1 MGKFINPFTDVGFKR
16 IFGQEFSKPLLLDFL
31 NNLLLGERHIT
42 DITLN
47 DKEQPGHYDGDRSI
61 IYDIKCMTD
70 TGETIIV
77 EMQNREHPN
86 FKERTVYY
94 ASEAIVR
101 QGERGTDWGYDVKAV
116 YLVAFVNFCMEGLK
130 SLFRT
135 DVGLADLRSGEPFSD
150 KLRLIYLQ
158 LPCFVKEADACEN
171 DFERWIYVLK
181 NMETLNRLPWAA
193 QNSVFQRL
201 AEIAE
206 VGAMTKEERTE
217 YDGALKRYR
226 DTLNVM
232 RGAEMKGRK
241 EGEAKGRAEGEA
253 KGRAEGRADERNAI
267 ARKLK
272 AMGLGNDDIAK
283 ATGLTTEEVADLVD

>member
-1 MGKFINPFTDVGFKR
+1 
-16 IFGQEFSKPLLLDFL
+16 
-31 NNLLLGERHIT
+31 
-42 DITLN
+42 
-47 DKEQPGHYDGDRSI
+47 
-61 IYDIKCMTD
+61 
-70 TGETIIV
+70 
-77 EMQNREHPN
+77 
-86 FKERTVYY
+86 
-94 ASEAIVR
+94 
-101 QGERGTDWGYDVKAV
+101 
-116 YLVAFVNFCMEGLK
+116 
-130 SLFRT
+130 
-135 DVGLADLRSGEPFSD
+135 
-150 KLRLIYLQ
+150 
-158 LPCFVKEADACEN
+158 
-171 DFERWIYVLK
+171 
-181 NMETLNRLPWAA
+181 METLNRLPWAA

>member
-1 MGKFINPFTDVGFKR
+1 
-16 IFGQEFSKPLLLDFL
+16 
-31 NNLLLGERHIT
+31 
-42 DITLN
+42 
-47 DKEQPGHYDGDRSI
+47 
-61 IYDIKCMTD
+61 
-70 TGETIIV
+70 
-77 EMQNREHPN
+77 
-86 FKERTVYY
+86 
-94 ASEAIVR
+94 
-101 QGERGTDWGYDVKAV
+101 
-116 YLVAFVNFCMEGLK
+116 
-130 SLFRT
+130 
-135 DVGLADLRSGEPFSD
+135 
-150 KLRLIYLQ
+150 
-158 LPCFVKEADACEN
+158 
-171 DFERWIYVLK
+171 
-181 NMETLNRLPWAA
+181 METLNRLPWAA

-241 EGEAKGRAEGEA
+241 EG
-253 KGRAEGRADERNAI
+253 RADERNAI

>member
-1 MGKFINPFTDVGFKR
+1 
-16 IFGQEFSKPLLLDFL
+16 
-31 NNLLLGERHIT
+31 
-42 DITLN
+42 
-47 DKEQPGHYDGDRSI
+47 
-61 IYDIKCMTD
+61 
-70 TGETIIV
+70 
-77 EMQNREHPN
+77 
-86 FKERTVYY
+86 
-94 ASEAIVR
+94 
-101 QGERGTDWGYDVKAV
+101 
-116 YLVAFVNFCMEGLK
+116 
-130 SLFRT
+130 
-135 DVGLADLRSGEPFSD
+135 
-150 KLRLIYLQ
+150 
-158 LPCFVKEADACEN
+158 
-171 DFERWIYVLK
+171 
-181 NMETLNRLPWAA
+181 METLNRLPWAA

-241 EGEAKGRAEGEA
+241 EG
-253 KGRAEGRADERNAI
+253 RAEGRADERNAI